1 MPHALSLERRVQAL
15 AVLCLAIL
23 AVMAGRP
30 SFTNASQPAEGI
42 YDPMIALQMA
52 RDIGDVDDILE
63 DAPSPDREVMRLK
76 QYIDFAFIASYV
88 ALLWMMGRAL
98 AQRSRWGYVLALCG
112 IAVAVPNLIENLEIL
127 RLIPLELRDTPQV
140 LIDRIR
146 HASVA
151 KWSAA
156 SLAMVIL
163 GIFFLDAK
171 RWSLRL
177 LGAADVLAGAAACR
191 GLVHHPALTWAG
203 SCMAAGLLLSAAT
216 LKFVTYEP
224 AS

>member
-1 MPHALSLERRVQAL
+1 MPRVLSLERKAQAL

-30 SFTNASQPAEGI
+30 SFTNASQPGKGVH
-42 YDPMIALQMA
+42 DPMIALQMA

-98 AQRSRWGYVLALCG
+98 SRRSRWGYALALCG
-112 IAVAVPNLIENLEIL
+112 IAVAVPNVIENLEIL
-127 RLIPLELRDTPQV
+127 RLIPLDLSDTPQA
-140 LIDRIR
+140 LIDSIR

-156 SLAMVIL
+156 SIAMVIL
-163 GIFFLDAK
+163 GLFFLDAK

-177 LGAADVLAGAAACR
+177 LGAADVLAGAAACW
-191 GLVHHPALTWAG
+191 GLVNHPVLAWAG
-203 SCMAAGLLLSAAT
+203 GSMAAGLLLSAAT
-216 LKFVTYEP
+216 LKFVTYES

>member
-1 MPHALSLERRVQAL
+1 
-15 AVLCLAIL
+15 
-23 AVMAGRP
+23 
-30 SFTNASQPAEGI
+30 
-42 YDPMIALQMA
+42 
-52 RDIGDVDDILE
+52 VDDILE

-98 AQRSRWGYVLALCG
+98 SRRSRWGYALALCG
-112 IAVAVPNLIENLEIL
+112 IAVAVPNVIENLEIL
-127 RLIPLELRDTPQV
+127 RLIPLDLSDTPQA
-140 LIDRIR
+140 LIDSIR

-156 SLAMVIL
+156 SIAMVIL
-163 GIFFLDAK
+163 GLFFLDAK

-177 LGAADVLAGAAACR
+177 LGAADVLAGAAACW
-191 GLVHHPALTWAG
+191 GLVNHPVLAWAG
-203 SCMAAGLLLSAAT
+203 GSMAAGLLLSAAT
-216 LKFVTYEP
+216 LKFVTYES